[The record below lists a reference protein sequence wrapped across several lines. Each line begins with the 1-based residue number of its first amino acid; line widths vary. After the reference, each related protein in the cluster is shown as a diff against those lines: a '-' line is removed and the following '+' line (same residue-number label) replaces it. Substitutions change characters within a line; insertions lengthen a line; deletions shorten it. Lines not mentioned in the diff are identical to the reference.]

1 VSELSTPEE
10 ALSEARRRA
19 TAARTAGEYADADRL
34 PSLPR
39 PEPTNLG
46 RLYEWALIEISPDE
60 IRSNR
65 RLGAPITA
73 LKRLLGRLLRQYHNE
88 LSGHQSRFNYEA
100 LVYIAHL
107 ERRVAEL
114 ERRADGRD
122 SS

>member
-1 VSELSTPEE
+1 MSKLSTPEE

-19 TAARTAGEYADADRL
+19 EAARAAGEYADADRL
-34 PSLPR
+34 PALGR

-46 RLYEWALIEISPDE
+46 RLYEWALIEVSPDE
-60 IRSNR
+60 IRSTR
-65 RLGAPITA
+65 RLGAPITL
-73 LKRLLGRLLRQYHNE
+73 LKRLLGRLLAQYHNE

-114 ERRADGRD
+114 ERQAGGRG